1 MAAAGAQAVSWPRW
15 PARTWA
21 WIVASIVGVLGLL
34 ELLHLRSIRRRQLA
48 ELDTIRAAR
57 EAERLHGERLEF
69 AHAIETEGRRRA
81 EAKHAAAM
89 VPIEAAGH
97 AIDAAQAKGD
107 AALAAEVDATFGGR
121 P

>member
-1 MAAAGAQAVSWPRW
+1 MSWPRW

-21 WIVASIVGVLGLL
+21 WLAASLVGVLGLL

-57 EAERLHGERLEF
+57 EAERLHGERLELAREIE
-69 AHAIETEGRRRA
+69 AHGRRRI
-81 EAKHAAAM
+81 EVEHATATA
-89 VPIEAAGH
+89 PIEAAGH

-107 AALAAEVDATFGGR
+107 AALAAEVDAAFGGR

>member
-21 WIVASIVGVLGLL
+21 WIVATILGAVALL

-57 EAERLHGERLEF
+57 EAERLHGERFELAREIE
-69 AHAIETEGRRRA
+69 AHGRRRV
-81 EAKHAAAM
+81 EVEHAAAM
-89 VPIEAAGH
+89 APIEAAGH
-97 AIDAAQAKGD
+97 AIDTAQAKGD
-107 AALAAEVDATFGGR
+107 AALAAEVDAAFGGR